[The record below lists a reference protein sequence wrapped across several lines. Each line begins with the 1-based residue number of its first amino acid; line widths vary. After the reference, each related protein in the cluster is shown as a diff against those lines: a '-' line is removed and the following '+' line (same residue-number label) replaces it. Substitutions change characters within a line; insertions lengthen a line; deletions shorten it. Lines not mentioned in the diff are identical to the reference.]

1 MDFEQD
7 YYALIGV
14 SADASERDIKRAY
27 RQLARRYH
35 PDTTTEENAAE
46 IFHQIQE
53 AYQILID
60 EHQRELYDQWRA
72 RQGFDGPSP
81 LTLRLTP
88 SQGVMPCLGEA
99 QALYVLLELLASE
112 EIQSPRLP
120 LNLCLILD
128 RSTSMRGARLQQVKE
143 AARFI
148 IGQMAPDDVLT
159 LVVFSDR
166 AQVVLPGRRG
176 FDRAEATRAISG
188 VRAGGGTE
196 ILQGLKL
203 GFQEVQRF
211 TDSSKE
217 QIDHMILLTD
227 GQTYGDEEGCLALA
241 AEAGQLRIPIT
252 TMGIGSDWNDE
263 LLDQVSMRS
272 GSLGGSIYID
282 SSAKIARAFH
292 DRVHGLG
299 SIFAQDVTMSLHFSK
314 GVWLDSAFQVAPQ
327 MSPLRV
333 DGNLMKLGA
342 LERQNP
348 QAVVLE
354 LLVESHNPGAH
365 RLLRVDVE
373 CHVPAMGNQRARVQK
388 TLTMSFDA
396 DLDRRLLIPPD
407 IVSAMGKLTV
417 YKMQERAMSEIEGG
431 QIDEAVQR
439 LKTMATRLLSLGE
452 TELARVALLEAGRLA
467 HTGGLSAEGRK
478 QIRYG
483 TKGLSILPK
492 GARE

>member
-7 YYALIGV
+7 YYALLGV
-14 SADASERDIKRAY
+14 SPGATERAIKRAY

-35 PDTTTEENAAE
+35 PDTTSEKDATD
-46 IFHQIQE
+46 IFVQIQE
-53 AYQILID
+53 AYEILID
-60 EHQRELYDQWRA
+60 EERRELYDQWRA
-72 RQGFDGPSP
+72 RQGFDGPPP

-88 SQGVMPCLGEA
+88 SQGVLPCLGEP
-99 QALYVLLELLASE
+99 QALYVLLELLASD
-112 EIQSPRLP
+112 EIESSRLP

-143 AARFI
+143 AARYI
-148 IGQMAPDDVLT
+148 VGQMGPEDVLS

-166 AQVVLPGRRG
+166 AQVVLAGRRG
-176 FDRAEATRAISG
+176 FDRAEATRAIG
-188 VRAGGGTE
+188 GIRAGGGTE
-196 ILQGLKL
+196 ILQGLQL
-203 GFQEVQRF
+203 GFQQVQRF
-211 TDSSKE
+211 TGSDKE

-241 AEAGQLRIPIT
+241 AEAGELRIPIT

-263 LLDQVSMRS
+263 LLDQVSTKS
-272 GSLGGSIYID
+272 GSLGGAVYID
-282 SSAKIARAFH
+282 SSAKIAKAFH

-299 SIFAQDVTMSLHFSK
+299 SIFAQHLTMSFHLSP
-314 GVWLDSAFQVAPQ
+314 GVSIDRAFQVAPL
-327 MSPLRV
+327 MNPLSL
-333 DGNLMKLGA
+333 DGDVVRLGA

-354 LLVESHNPGAH
+354 LLVDSHSPGAH

-373 CHVPAMGNQRARVQK
+373 GDVPALGNQQARVQK

-396 DLDRRLLIPPD
+396 DLDRRLLVPPD

-492 GARE
+492 GVQE